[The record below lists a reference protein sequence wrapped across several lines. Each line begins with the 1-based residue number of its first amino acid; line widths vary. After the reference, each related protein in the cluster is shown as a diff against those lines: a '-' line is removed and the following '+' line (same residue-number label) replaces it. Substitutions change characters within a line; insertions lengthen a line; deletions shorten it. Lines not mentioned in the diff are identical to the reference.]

1 MMIKKDNY
9 TYYLLIV
16 IGLIFF
22 VNLDAIYVN
31 IMEARNFITA
41 REMVN
46 LDHWLLT
53 TLNDVPR
60 YQKPPL
66 PTWLTAFFGSLANFK
81 SLMFL
86 RLPAALCSLL
96 LIIGFYKTL
105 PKFEITK
112 QQAFQASLILATS
125 FYIIF
130 SGRNGQWDIFT
141 HAFMM
146 ICIYYLW
153 KFFSID
159 KKLYQHALLAAL
171 FFGFSFLSKGPVSL
185 YALLLPFIISYGIV
199 YKYHNFKKRWLPLI
213 IFLLVGLLIGGWWF
227 IYVRWADPAAFLKI
241 AEKETSN
248 WGSYNIRPW
257 YYYWSFFTQ
266 SGIWTIPSF
275 VALLYP
281 YLKNKVSNKKAYL
294 FSFLWTIISVILL
307 SIIPEKKSRYLLPVL
322 IPMAFNTSFY
332 VEYLIRKFQQLPSK
346 EKWVVYFNHGLI
358 ALIGFAFPIAG
369 YFFLDI
375 RGIYWVYFLLSSA
388 GLVVAAFLIFQNL
401 LRQSYAKVFY
411 ATIGFI
417 CVVMSFGFPLVD
429 TLLDNPRFHNFDE
442 LQAFSEMENFKV
454 YDYGGKTPE
463 IIWEYGEPIPTID
476 KDSLYTPNTEKF
488 GIIMSEKDSSIVKKF
503 TDYNIIASD
512 RYDLNYVN
520 PEKRG
525 YKSRLI
531 RKFYLLQK
539 KD

>member
-1 MMIKKDNY
+1 MIKKDHY
-9 TYYLLIV
+9 IYYLLIV
-16 IGLIFF
+16 IGFIFF

-31 IMEARNFITA
+31 IMEARNFVTA

-46 LDHWLLT
+46 LNHWFLT
-53 TLNDVPR
+53 TLNNVPR
-60 YQKPPL
+60 YEKPPL
-66 PTWLTAFFGSLANFK
+66 PTWLTAFFGSLGNFK
-81 SLMFL
+81 SLILL
-86 RLPAALCSLL
+86 RIPAALSSLL
-96 LIIGFYKTL
+96 LIVGFYKIL
-105 PKFEITK
+105 PKFKVSKE
-112 QQAFQASLILATS
+112 QSFQAALILATS

-153 KFFSID
+153 KFFSSD
-159 KKLYQHALLAAL
+159 KKLFSHAILAAI

-185 YALLLPFIISYGIV
+185 YALLLPFLISFGIV
-199 YKYHNFKKRWLPLI
+199 YKYQKFKSRWLPLI
-213 IFLLVGLLIGGWWF
+213 IFLLVGITIGGWWF
-227 IYVRWADPAAFLKI
+227 IYVRLKDPDTFLEIAASE
-241 AEKETSN
+241 ASN

-294 FSFLWTIISVILL
+294 FSFLWTVISVILL

-332 VEYLIRKFQQLPSK
+332 IEYLVRKFKELPSK
-346 EKWVVYFNHGLI
+346 EKWIVYFNHGLI
-358 ALIGFAFPIAG
+358 ALIGLAFPIAG
-369 YFFLDI
+369 YFVLDI
-375 RGIYWVYFLLSSA
+375 NGVYWVYFILTSLGLICSALLM
-388 GLVVAAFLIFQNL
+388 IKNL
-401 LRQSYAKVFY
+401 RNYFYKNVFY
-411 ATIGFI
+411 STIGFI
-417 CVVMSFGFPLVD
+417 CVIMTFGFPLID
-429 TLLDNPRFHNFDE
+429 TLLNNPNFHNFNE
-442 LQAFSEMENFKV
+442 LQTLAEKENFKL

-463 IIWEYGEPIPTID
+463 IIWEYGEPIPTIQKNNFYVPD
-476 KDSLYTPNTEKF
+476 ANKF
-488 GIIMSEKDSSIVKKF
+488 GIIMAEKDSSIVEKF
-503 TDYNIIASD
+503 TNYKIIASD

-520 PEKRG
+520 PEKGG

-539 KD
+539 EN

>member
-1 MMIKKDNY
+1 MNKKKHY
-9 TYYLLIV
+9 TYYLLII

-22 VNLDAIYVN
+22 VNLDVIYVN
-31 IMEARNFITA
+31 IMEARNFISA
-41 REMVN
+41 REMVR

-53 TLNDVPR
+53 TLNNIPR

-66 PTWLTAFFGSLANFK
+66 PTWLTALFGSLDQFK
-81 SLMFL
+81 SLILL

-112 QQAFQASLILATS
+112 TQAFQAALILATS

-146 ICIYYLW
+146 ISIYYLW
-153 KFFSID
+153 KFFNTN
-159 KKLYQHALLAAL
+159 KNLYRYALLASI
-171 FFGFSFLSKGPVSL
+171 FFGFSLLSKGPVSL
-185 YALLLPFIISYGIV
+185 YALLLPFLISYGIV
-199 YKYHNFKKRWLPLI
+199 YKYKNLKRRWLPLLL
-213 IFLLVGLLIGGWWF
+213 FLLAGILIGGWWF
-227 IYVRWADPAAFLKI
+227 FYVRWADPAAFLKI
-241 AEKETSN
+241 AAKETSN

-294 FSFLWTIISVILL
+294 FSFLWTIIAVLLL

-332 VEYLIRKFQQLPSK
+332 IEYLIRKFSTLSIK
-346 EKWVVYFNHGLI
+346 EKGAVYINHGLI

-369 YFFLDI
+369 YFLLDLH
-375 RGIYWVYFLLSSA
+375 GIYWVYFILTSV
-388 GLVVAAFLIFQNL
+388 GLYCTAWIML
-401 LRQSYAKVFY
+401 QSLKKQHYSRVFY
-411 ATIGFI
+411 STIAFV
-417 CVVMSFGFPLVD
+417 CVIMSFGFPLVK
-429 TLLDNPRFHNFDE
+429 TLLDNPKFHNFNE
-442 LQAFSEMENFKV
+442 LQELAEKENFEV
-454 YDYGGKTPE
+454 FDYGGKTPE
-463 IIWEYGEPIPTID
+463 IIWAYGKPILTIS
-476 KDSLYTPNTEKF
+476 KDSIHIPNANKF
-488 GIIMSEKDSSIVKKF
+488 GILMAEKDSNYIQKF
-503 TDYNIIASD
+503 IDYKVISSD
-512 RYDLNYVN
+512 RYDLNYVH
-520 PEKRG
+520 PDKKG

-531 RKFYLLQK
+531 RKFYLLER

>member
-1 MMIKKDNY
+1 MENKKRSY
-9 TYYLLIV
+9 TYYLMIV

-31 IMEARNFITA
+31 IMEARNFISA

-66 PTWLTAFFGSLANFK
+66 PTWLTAIFGSITDFR
-81 SLMFL
+81 SLVFL

-96 LIIGFYKTL
+96 LIVSFYKLL
-105 PKFEITK
+105 PKFKISKEH
-112 QQAFQASLILATS
+112 AFQASLILATS

-130 SGRNGQWDIFT
+130 SGRNGQWDVFT

-146 ICIYYLW
+146 VSIYYLW
-153 KFFSID
+153 KLFSIE
-159 KKLYQHALLAAL
+159 KGLYQNAILASI
-171 FFGFSFLSKGPVSL
+171 FFGLSFLSKGPVSL
-185 YALLLPFIISYGIV
+185 YALLLPFLISYGIV
-199 YKYHNFKKRWLPLI
+199 YKYKNFKKRILPILI
-213 IFLLVGLLIGGWWF
+213 FVLLGITIGGWWF
-227 IYVRWADPAAFLKI
+227 LYVRWADPAAFMKI
-241 AEKETSN
+241 AERETAN
-248 WGSYNIRPW
+248 WGNYNIRPF

-275 VALLYP
+275 IALLYP
-281 YLKNKVSNKKAYL
+281 YLKNKVTHKKAYL
-294 FSFLWTIISVILL
+294 FSFLWTIITVILL

-332 VEYLIRKFQQLPSK
+332 IEYLIRKFKDLSVK
-346 EKWVVYFNHGLI
+346 EKWPVYFNYGLI
-358 ALIGFAFPIAG
+358 AFIGLAFPIGG

-375 RGIYWVYFLLSSA
+375 QGIYWVYFLLTSA
-388 GLVVAAFLIFQNL
+388 GLVCVAVVII
-401 LRQSYAKVFY
+401 QSFRNQVFKRIFY
-411 ATIGFI
+411 ATIVFT
-417 CVVMSFGFPLVD
+417 CVVICFGFPLVN
-429 TLLDNPRFHNFDE
+429 TLLDNPKFHNFNKLHD
-442 LQAFSEMENFKV
+442 LAQKENFKV

-463 IIWEYGEPIPTID
+463 IIWEYGEPIHVID
-476 KDSLYTPNTEKF
+476 RDSFYLPNENVF
-488 GIIMSEKDSSIVKKF
+488 GIMMLEEDSTIVKKYI
-503 TDYNIIASD
+503 DYNIITSD

-520 PEKRG
+520 PEKGG

-531 RKFYLLQK
+531 RKFYLLK
-539 KD
+539 KKN